1 MSGYDTG
8 LLVVSC
14 GVTGKFEDLG
24 SEVCVVSMCLM
35 DKKKK
40 RLTLEDGSEVDGG
53 TGTDSLGV
61 VSLLQQSVDTTDGD
75 WLLLVVFKMKKEEKT
90 YIEVRPWKI
99 ETKTWS
105 RHQTFHLYHQQQKT
119 LL

>member
-14 GVTGKFEDLG
+14 GVTGKFEDL
-24 SEVCVVSMCLM
+24 
-35 DKKKK
+35 
-40 RLTLEDGSEVDGG
+40 GSEVDGG

-75 WLLLVVFKMKKEEKT
+75 WLLLVVFKVKKEKKEEKT

-119 LL
+119 VL

>member
-75 WLLLVVFKMKKEEKT
+75 
-90 YIEVRPWKI
+90 
-99 ETKTWS
+99 
-105 RHQTFHLYHQQQKT
+105 
-119 LL
+119 